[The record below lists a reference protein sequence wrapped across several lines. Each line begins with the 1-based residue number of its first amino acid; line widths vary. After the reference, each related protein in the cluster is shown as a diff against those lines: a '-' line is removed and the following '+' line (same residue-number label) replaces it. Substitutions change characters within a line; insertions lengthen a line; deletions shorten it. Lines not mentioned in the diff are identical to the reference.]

1 MHTLHTHTHC
11 THSYNTPC
19 TLHPL
24 TPPPSVTSTAS
35 KAPKP
40 LSEILSES
48 AKKGLGG
55 GLPGMAAMV
64 LQVGSLMWLRT
75 TINYQYRHGT
85 STSVALRTLYREGG
99 VLR

>member
-1 MHTLHTHTHC
+1 MHTLHTHC
-11 THSYNTPC
+11 THSTHTPC
-19 TLHPL
+19 TLHSHC
-24 TPPPSVTSTAS
+24 TNPPSVTSTAS